1 LLAAAPVL
9 SDKDYTISNVII
21 DSKSGVSGAGR
32 KLKNE
37 YLYCGINENFFAYS
51 ALKHRHTGEI
61 EQEFKNLSG
70 RDIKVCFTPH
80 LLPVSR
86 GIFTSVY
93 CNVTRNSKNKISNEE
108 IIDMYQDYYK
118 DCQFIRILGEKIPQ
132 LKDVTGTNYCQLGIA
147 YDDRTA
153 VLKVFSI
160 IDNLLKGAAGQAVQ
174 NMNLIF
180 NFNEGEALNGQGI
193 FS

>member
-1 LLAAAPVL
+1 
-9 SDKDYTISNVII
+9 
-21 DSKSGVSGAGR
+21 
-32 KLKNE
+32 
-37 YLYCGINENFFAYS
+37 
-51 ALKHRHTGEI
+51 
-61 EQEFKNLSG
+61 
-70 RDIKVCFTPH
+70 
-80 LLPVSR
+80 
-86 GIFTSVY
+86 
-93 CNVTRNSKNKISNEE
+93 
-108 IIDMYQDYYK
+108 MYQDYYK

-153 VLKVFSI
+153 VLKVFST